1 MLYAMDNAETHFR
14 PSDPRP
20 AEPTSR
26 NTPLTVQLNDTE
38 RTNLAMLVMS
48 ILDEWRVAPEDQV
61 AMLGFPQGTKPRELS
76 RYRQG
81 TTPFPDDKDI
91 LNHAEHVLGI
101 HESLHV
107 VFPLNRNMPGFWLK
121 NRNKALKGIPLH
133 IMLDEGL
140 SGMHRVWRQLDCT
153 INWVD

>member
-1 MLYAMDNAETHFR
+1 MTA
-14 PSDPRP
+14 
-20 AEPTSR
+20 
-26 NTPLTVQLNDTE
+26 QLNDIE

-48 ILDEWRVAPEDQV
+48 ILDEWHIAPEDQV
-61 AMLGFPQGTKPRELS
+61 TMLGFPEKTKPRELS
-76 RYRQG
+76 RYRNG
-81 TTPFPDDKDI
+81 TTPFPDDKNV
-91 LNHAEHVLGI
+91 LSHAEHVLGI
-101 HESLHV
+101 QESLHV

-133 IMLDEGL
+133 IMLNEGL